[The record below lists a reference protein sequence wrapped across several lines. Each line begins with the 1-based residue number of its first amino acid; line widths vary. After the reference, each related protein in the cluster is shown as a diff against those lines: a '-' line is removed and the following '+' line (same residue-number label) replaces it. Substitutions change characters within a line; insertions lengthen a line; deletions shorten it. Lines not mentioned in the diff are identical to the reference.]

1 MDLFGNATG
10 QDQRLMVTFSA
21 HRHDLR
27 DIAEDL
33 IAAVPLARLK
43 YRNAKVALEDGVLH
57 GLVDV
62 GMALPDDA
70 TMLNNAMRVIFHAQG
85 DLRSAIKVRRVY
97 GDCAATV
104 AAAA

>member
-1 MDLFGNATG
+1 MDLFGNTTG

-33 IAAVPLARLK
+33 IAAVPLASLK
-43 YRNAKVALEDGVLH
+43 YRSAKVPAVDGVRDS
-57 GLVDV
+57 LVDV

-70 TMLNNAMRVIFHAQG
+70 TMLNNAMRVILHAQG
-85 DLRSAIKVRRVY
+85 DLQSTIKVRRVY
-97 GDCAATV
+97 GDCTATV